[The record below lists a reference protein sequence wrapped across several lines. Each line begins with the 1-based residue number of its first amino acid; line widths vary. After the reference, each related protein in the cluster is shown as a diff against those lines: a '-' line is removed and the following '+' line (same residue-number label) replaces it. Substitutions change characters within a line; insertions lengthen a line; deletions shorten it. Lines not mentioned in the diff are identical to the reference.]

1 MIRFTKKIR
10 HYCDTNIDN
19 EYTFADED
27 VSIGEIVDKLG
38 PLEDDEEKLGCPLEI
53 ITGIMLKRIS
63 EIYVNYG
70 DGGGYNSPYGD
81 ICKARVDVP
90 LFIDIIKTVD
100 RKYACLRY
108 NQETL
113 TEQLTQEEFDS
124 VNMVVRNE

>member
-38 PLEDDEEKLGCPLEI
+38 PLEDDAEKLGCPLEI

-81 ICKARVDVP
+81 ICKASVDGLYDDENYLSNKSNWVIETNLCPVP
-90 LFIDIIKTVD
+90 LKDYKIAWWLKEDTS
-100 RKYACLRY
+100 
-108 NQETL
+108 E
-113 TEQLTQEEFDS
+113 
-124 VNMVVRNE
+124 